1 VNRPLPLGIRIAVAL
16 TVTLVA
22 VTLRL
27 LVGVGRLGLWLLAL
41 AGFRGARLL
50 ALAVTGVGVW
60 WAAGEV
66 GLRPAVWLAVIGW
79 AAWAVRHHRTAIRQH
94 AAVRRLTATLQQHT
108 DILATAGKAR
118 LPRPT
123 TASARTAR
131 SHMTVPRADGV
142 DSTHLDARPW
152 PDTSQSPEQT
162 LAALGRYAA
171 RFVARHTPP
180 ADPAPTRRRW
190 RHPR

>member
-1 VNRPLPLGIRIAVAL
+1 MNGPLPLLVRIALAV
-16 TVTLVA
+16 TVTLVVA
-22 VTLRL
+22 TLRL
-27 LVGVGRLGLWLLAL
+27 LVGAGRLGLWLLAR

-50 ALAVTGVGVW
+50 ALAVTGVALW
-60 WAAGEV
+60 WAAGKV

-79 AAWAVRHHRTAIRQH
+79 TAWAVRHHRTVIGQH
-94 AAVRRLTATLQQHT
+94 AAVRRLTATPQQHT
-108 DILATAGKAR
+108 DALATAGKAR
-118 LPRPT
+118 LPRPA

-131 SHMTVPRADGV
+131 PRMTVPRADAA
-142 DSTHLDARPW
+142 DSTRLDVRPW
-152 PDTSQSPEQT
+152 PDGSQSPEQT
-162 LAALGRYAA
+162 LAALGRHAA